1 MDLARKGEAHLF
13 ERIRPD
19 GTVLEVRGTPIP
31 GGGFITTY
39 MDVTARHL
47 VEKQLNDSERRARE
61 QAATLEITLAH
72 MRQGLSMF
80 DADSRLMVWNDRYVE
95 IYGMSPDI
103 IKQGVSV
110 HAIVEH
116 LPRIGYLE
124 TDEPDWQQKL
134 SDRCT
139 VASTERF
146 NDGRVIR
153 SVRTPIEGSGWVA
166 TSGRARQSLRV
177 QLPV

>member
-1 MDLARKGEAHLF
+1 
-13 ERIRPD
+13 
-19 GTVLEVRGTPIP
+19 
-31 GGGFITTY
+31 

-80 DADSRLMVWNDRYVE
+80 DADGRLMVWNDRFVE

-103 IKQGVSV
+103 IKQSFSV

-124 TDEPDWQQKL
+124 PMSPIGSRNSPTDVPLRQP
-134 SDRCT
+134 S
-139 VASTERF
+139 
-146 NDGRVIR
+146 
-153 SVRTPIEGSGWVA
+153 GSMTTGDQNRPYPNR
-166 TSGRARQSLRV
+166 G
-177 QLPV
+177 